1 MPWSVRIATALL
13 LALGVVLI
21 VAGRVT
27 VGVADLLVVGVPTWA
42 LATVRGLRTLRGD
55 EPMRIPGDPI
65 TPTGASRLDQWVGG
79 GGHHGAG
86 HHGGHHGGG
95 DGGFFG
101 GDGGF
106 FGGGGDAGGGGGGD
120 GGGGGGG

>member
-21 VAGRVT
+21 VAGRIA
-27 VGVADLLVVGVPTWA
+27 VGVADLLVVGVPTWGVT
-42 LATVRGLRTLRGD
+42 TVRGFRTLRGN
-55 EPMRIPGDPI
+55 EPMRIPGDPV
-65 TPTGASRLDQWVGG
+65 TPTGATRLDQWSG
-79 GGHHGAG
+79 GGHHGDG
-86 HHGGHHGGG
+86 RHGGG

-101 GDGGF
+101 GGGE
-106 FGGGGDAGGGGGGD
+106 GGGGGGD